1 MSVISKV
8 KQNIRDYL
16 TTKYDAQYLQE
27 LESQVTSYDDWV
39 WEQNNSK
46 EEVTEELIL
55 DLGKE
60 EKEKQKKRA
69 LATKISYTE
78 LTSKQAI
85 LKLYET
91 VFGKAWG
98 QNSEEENLVQ
108 KGTLIENL
116 WEDRK
121 VVILAEE
128 ANRITPDAVDKI
140 VQVFCEHPEVEV
152 LYTDEDEVNHEETI
166 RMNPWFKPDYSPD
179 TLLSYFYFGS
189 MVAMSQER
197 FEKTLQVLFGMLGQ
211 EEAAKKTDS
220 EVGEFLNDLENH
232 HRAMLYALVLE
243 ACACLDRKQVY
254 HLKKVLYSSHN
265 ITYWGFE
272 KDYQRIRD
280 YYNNL
285 RERESTKGVSIII
298 PSKDNPSV
306 LDRCLQS
313 IKKWT
318 SDIPYEIIV
327 VDNGSNEENKT
338 ELEAMQKSIGFT
350 YLYEPQEFNF
360 SKMCNMGAVNAKYE
374 LLLFLNDDCEVRGSK
389 WLSHMASL
397 AMVKTTG
404 AVGAKLYYPESKRMQ
419 HCGIYNIHVGPVH
432 KLQFKEDIRPYYD
445 RRNLDVRNV
454 LAVTAACLMV
464 RKTVFESINGF
475 DENLQVAFNDVDF
488 CYKLYEAGYN
498 NVVDN
503 TIHLWHHESLS
514 RGSDE
519 SPAKLNRLMQEKK
532 KLYQKHTKLWEE
544 DPYYHPGFTTD
555 ILDTGYSFDYEY
567 PHHMHLAVEHPT
579 MMQGLPKGCREDQ
592 CVAPMVEYAGDLQG
606 WFLEEDLIEKI
617 EGIMQTKKA
626 AYLQGNVVVLGSD
639 NACFD
644 KKLVLR
650 HELTGGMYEIS
661 PEWFYRPDVFS
672 NLQDQTNVAL
682 SGFACLVNM
691 EEMPEG
697 RYEVGILVTDKIS
710 KQSLLRVTTR
720 SVERQ

>member
-1 MSVISKV
+1 MSVVSKV
-8 KQNIRDYL
+8 KQNIRNYL

-27 LESQVTSYDDWV
+27 LESQVTSYDDWI

-46 EEVTEELIL
+46 KEETEELIL
-55 DLGKE
+55 DLGKLEE
-60 EKEKQKKRA
+60 EKKQKRN
-69 LATKISYTE
+69 LATKISYGQ
-78 LTSKQAI
+78 LSN
-85 LKLYET
+85 LKEFQ
-91 VFGKAWG
+91 VFW
-98 QNSEEENLVQ
+98 QEENVIE
-108 KGTLIENL
+108 KETLIANL
-116 WEDRK
+116 WEDK
-121 VVILAEE
+121 KIVILAEDAE
-128 ANRITPDAVDKI
+128 RITPDAVDKI
-140 VQVFCEHPEVEV
+140 VTVFCEHPEVEV
-152 LYTDEDEVNHEETI
+152 LYTDEDEVNHEETV
-166 RMNPWFKPDYSPD
+166 RMNPWFKPDYAPD

-189 MVAMSQER
+189 MVAMRQQT
-197 FEKTLQVLFGMLGQ
+197 FESALSTIIS
-211 EEAAKKTDS
+211 KKEVVSRNTDS
-220 EVGEFLNDLENH
+220 LEKQETEVDNFGTFVSEKNSNQ
-232 HRAMLYALVLE
+232 RKNVYVLVLE
-243 ACACLDRKQVY
+243 ACSTLKREQVY

-272 KDYQRIRD
+272 EEYKEIRE
-280 YYNNL
+280 YYNNR
-285 RERESTKGVSIII
+285 REREEAKGVSIII

-306 LDRCLQS
+306 LDRCLKS

-318 SDIPYEIIV
+318 RNMPYEIIV
-327 VDNGSNEENKT
+327 VDNGSNAENK
-338 ELEAMQKSIGFT
+338 EKLEAMQKDFGFA
-350 YLYEPQEFNF
+350 YLYKPMEFNF
-360 SKMCNMGAVNAKYE
+360 SKMCNMGVAAAEYE

-389 WLSHMASL
+389 WLTHMASI
-397 AMVKTTG
+397 AKVKTNG
-404 AVGAKLYYPESKRMQ
+404 AVGAKLYYPDSKRIQ

-464 RKTVFESINGF
+464 RKSVFEEVKGF

-488 CYKLYEAGYN
+488 CYKVYEAGYD

-519 SPAKLNRLMQEKK
+519 SPAKLNRLMQEKR
-532 KLYQKHTKLWEE
+532 KLYQNHTKLWEE

-579 MMQGLPKGCREDQ
+579 PMQGLPKGTREDP

-606 WFLEEDLIEKI
+606 WFLEEDLIGKI
-617 EGIMQTKKA
+617 EGIMGTNHA

-639 NACFD
+639 NACFE

-650 HELTGGMYEIS
+650 HDSSGELYEIS
-661 PEWFYRPDVFS
+661 PEWFFRPDVFS
-672 NLQDQTNVAL
+672 NLQDQVNVAL

-691 EEMPEG
+691 DAMPAG

-720 SVERQ
+720 SIERM

>member
-1 MSVISKV
+1 MSVVSKV
-8 KQNIRDYL
+8 KQNIRNHL
-16 TTKYDAQYLQE
+16 TTKYDAQYFQE
-27 LESQVTSYDDWV
+27 LESQVTSYDDWI

-46 EEVTEELIL
+46 KEETEELIL
-55 DLGKE
+55 DLGKLEE
-60 EKEKQKKRA
+60 EKKQKRN
-69 LATKISYTE
+69 LATKISYGQ
-78 LTSKQAI
+78 LSN
-85 LKLYET
+85 LKEFQ
-91 VFGKAWG
+91 VFW
-98 QNSEEENLVQ
+98 QEENVIE
-108 KGTLIENL
+108 KETLIANL
-116 WEDRK
+116 WEDK
-121 VVILAEE
+121 KIVILAEDAE
-128 ANRITPDAVDKI
+128 RITPDAVDKI
-140 VQVFCEHPEVEV
+140 VTVFCEHPEVEV
-152 LYTDEDEVNHEETI
+152 LYTDEDEVNHEETV

-189 MVAMSQER
+189 MVAMRQQT
-197 FEKTLQVLFGMLGQ
+197 FESALSTIIS
-211 EEAAKKTDS
+211 KKEVVSRNTDS
-220 EVGEFLNDLENH
+220 LEKQETEVDNFGTFVSEKNSNQ
-232 HRAMLYALVLE
+232 RKNVYALVLE
-243 ACACLDRKQVY
+243 ACSTLKREQVY

-272 KDYQRIRD
+272 EEYKEIRE
-280 YYNNL
+280 YYNNC
-285 RERESTKGVSIII
+285 REREEAKGVSIII

-306 LDRCLQS
+306 LDRCLKS

-318 SDIPYEIIV
+318 RNMPYEIIV
-327 VDNGSNEENKT
+327 VDNGSNAENK
-338 ELEAMQKSIGFT
+338 ENLETMQKDIGFA
-350 YLYEPQEFNF
+350 YLYKPMEFNF
-360 SKMCNMGAVNAKYE
+360 SKMCNMGAAAAEYE

-389 WLSHMASL
+389 WLTHMASI
-397 AMVKTTG
+397 AKVKTNG
-404 AVGAKLYYPESKRMQ
+404 AVGAKLYYPDSKRIQ

-464 RKTVFESINGF
+464 RKSVFEEVKGF

-488 CYKLYEAGYN
+488 CYKVYEAGYN

-514 RGSDE
+514 RGNDE
-519 SPAKLNRLMQEKK
+519 SPAKLNRLMQEKR
-532 KLYQKHTKLWEE
+532 KLYQNHAKLWEE

-579 MMQGLPKGCREDQ
+579 PMQGLPKGTREDP

-606 WFLEEDLIEKI
+606 WFLEEDLIGKI
-617 EGIMQTKKA
+617 EGIMGTNHD

-639 NACFD
+639 NACFE

-650 HELTGGMYEIS
+650 HDSSGELYEIS

-672 NLQDQTNVAL
+672 NLQDQVNVAL

-691 EEMPEG
+691 DAMPAG
-697 RYEVGILVTDKIS
+697 RYEVGILVMDKIS

-720 SVERQ
+720 SIERM

>member
-1 MSVISKV
+1 MSVVSKV
-8 KQNIRDYL
+8 KQNIRNYL
-16 TTKYDAQYLQE
+16 TTKYDAQYFQE
-27 LESQVTSYDDWV
+27 LESQVTSYDDWI

-46 EEVTEELIL
+46 KEETKELIL
-55 DLGKE
+55 DLGKLEE
-60 EKEKQKKRA
+60 EKKQKRN
-69 LATKISYTE
+69 LATKISYGQ
-78 LTSKQAI
+78 LSN
-85 LKLYET
+85 LKEFQ
-91 VFGKAWG
+91 VFW
-98 QNSEEENLVQ
+98 QEENVIE
-108 KGTLIENL
+108 KETLIANL
-116 WEDRK
+116 WEDK
-121 VVILAEE
+121 KIVILAEDAE
-128 ANRITPDAVDKI
+128 RITPDAVDKI
-140 VQVFCEHPEVEV
+140 VTVFCEHPEVEV
-152 LYTDEDEVNHEETI
+152 LYTDEDEVNHEETV
-166 RMNPWFKPDYSPD
+166 RMNPWFKPDYAPD

-189 MVAMSQER
+189 MVAMRQQT
-197 FEKTLQVLFGMLGQ
+197 FESALSTIIS
-211 EEAAKKTDS
+211 KKEVVNRNTDS
-220 EVGEFLNDLENH
+220 LEKQEAEVDNFGTFVSEKNSNQ
-232 HRAMLYALVLE
+232 RKNVYALVLE
-243 ACACLDRKQVY
+243 ACSTLKREQVY

-272 KDYQRIRD
+272 EEYKEIRE
-280 YYNNL
+280 YYNNR
-285 RERESTKGVSIII
+285 REREEEKGVSIII

-306 LDRCLQS
+306 LDRCLKS

-318 SDIPYEIIV
+318 RNMPYEIIV
-327 VDNGSNEENKT
+327 VDNGSNAENK
-338 ELEAMQKSIGFT
+338 EKLETMQKDIGFA
-350 YLYEPQEFNF
+350 YLYKPMEFNF
-360 SKMCNMGAVNAKYE
+360 SKMCNMGAVAAEYE

-389 WLSHMASL
+389 WLTHMASI
-397 AMVKTTG
+397 AKVKTNG
-404 AVGAKLYYPESKRMQ
+404 AVGAKLYYPDSKRIQ

-464 RKTVFESINGF
+464 RKSVFEEIKGF

-488 CYKLYEAGYN
+488 CYKVYEAGYN

-519 SPAKLNRLMQEKK
+519 SSAKLNRLMQEKR
-532 KLYQKHTKLWEE
+532 KLYQNHAKLWEE

-579 MMQGLPKGCREDQ
+579 PMQGLPKSIREDQ

-606 WFLEEDLIEKI
+606 WFLEEDLIGKI
-617 EGIMQTKKA
+617 EGIMGTNQA

-639 NACFD
+639 NACFE

-650 HELTGGMYEIS
+650 HDSSGELYEIS
-661 PEWFYRPDVFS
+661 PEWFYRPDVFT

-691 EEMPEG
+691 DAMPAG
-697 RYEVGILVTDKIS
+697 RYEVGILVMDKIS

-720 SVERQ
+720 SIERM

>member
-16 TTKYDAQYLQE
+16 TTKYDAQYFQE
-27 LESQVTSYDDWV
+27 LETQVTSYDDWI

-46 EEVTEELIL
+46 KEVTEELIL

-60 EKEKQKKRA
+60 EKEKQQKRA
-69 LATKISYTE
+69 WVTKISYTN
-78 LTSKQAI
+78 LS
-85 LKLYET
+85 
-91 VFGKAWG
+91 
-98 QNSEEENLVQ
+98 SMEE
-108 KGTLIENL
+108 IR
-116 WEDRK
+116 EDRK
-121 VVILAEE
+121 IVILAEDAE
-128 ANRITPDAVDKI
+128 RLTPDAVDRI
-140 VQVFCEHPEVEV
+140 LQVFCEHPEVKV
-152 LYTDEDEVNHEETI
+152 LYTDEDEVNHEETV

-179 TLLSYFYFGS
+179 TLVSYFYFGS
-189 MVAMSQER
+189 LIAMSR
-197 FEKTLQVLFGMLGQ
+197 DTF
-211 EEAAKKTDS
+211 EAAFRKLAYKESVDKAFDEGVAKLQDILYGTK
-220 EVGEFLNDLENH
+220 NP
-232 HRAMLYALVLE
+232 RARVYALVLE
-243 ACACLDRKQVY
+243 ACSDLRREQVY

-272 KDYQRIRD
+272 EEYKEIRE
-280 YYNNL
+280 YYNSL
-285 RERESTKGVSIII
+285 REREEAKGISIII
-298 PSKDNPSV
+298 PSKDNPAV

-318 SDIPYEIIV
+318 LDTPYEILVI
-327 VDNGSNEENKT
+327 DNGSNQENKA
-338 ELEAMQKSIGFT
+338 ELENMQKRIGFT

-360 SKMCNMGAVNAKYE
+360 SRMCNMGAANAKYE

-389 WLSHMASL
+389 CLSHMATL
-397 AMVKTTG
+397 ATVKNTG

-464 RKTVFESINGF
+464 RKSVFEKMNGF

-488 CYKLYEAGYN
+488 CYKLYEAGYD

-519 SPAKLNRLMQEKK
+519 SPAKLQRLMQEKK

-579 MMQGLPKGCREDQ
+579 LTEGLPKGCREDQ
-592 CVAPMVEYAGDLQG
+592 CVAPMVEYAGDLHG

-617 EGIMQTKKA
+617 EGIMQTKNA

-639 NACFD
+639 NACFE

-650 HELTGGMYEIS
+650 HEPTGGIYEIS
-661 PEWFYRPDVFS
+661 PEWFYRPDVFT
-672 NLQDQTNVAL
+672 NLQDQINVAL

-691 EEMPEG
+691 EEMPVG
-697 RYEVGILVTDKIS
+697 RYEVGILVMDKIS
-710 KQSLLRVTTR
+710 KQSLLKVTTR
-720 SVERQ
+720 SVERK

>member
-1 MSVISKV
+1 MSVVSKV
-8 KQNIRDYL
+8 KQNIRNYL

-27 LESQVTSYDDWV
+27 LESQVTSYDDWI

-46 EEVTEELIL
+46 KEETEELIL
-55 DLGKE
+55 DLGKLEE
-60 EKEKQKKRA
+60 EKKQKRN
-69 LATKISYTE
+69 LATKISYGQ
-78 LTSKQAI
+78 LSN
-85 LKLYET
+85 LKEFQ
-91 VFGKAWG
+91 VFW
-98 QNSEEENLVQ
+98 QEENVIE
-108 KGTLIENL
+108 KETLIANL
-116 WEDRK
+116 WEDK
-121 VVILAEE
+121 KIVILAEDAE
-128 ANRITPDAVDKI
+128 RITPDAVDKI
-140 VQVFCEHPEVEV
+140 VTVFCEHPEVEV
-152 LYTDEDEVNHEETI
+152 LYTDEDEVNHEETV
-166 RMNPWFKPDYSPD
+166 RMNPWFKPDYAPD

-189 MVAMSQER
+189 MVAMRQQT
-197 FEKTLQVLFGMLGQ
+197 FESALSTIIS
-211 EEAAKKTDS
+211 KKEVVSRNTDS
-220 EVGEFLNDLENH
+220 LEKQETEVDNFGTFVSEKNSNQ
-232 HRAMLYALVLE
+232 RKNVYVLVLE
-243 ACACLDRKQVY
+243 ACSTLKREQVY

-272 KDYQRIRD
+272 EEYKEIRE
-280 YYNNL
+280 YYNNR
-285 RERESTKGVSIII
+285 REREEAKGVSIII

-306 LDRCLQS
+306 LDRCLKS

-318 SDIPYEIIV
+318 RNMPYEIIV
-327 VDNGSNEENKT
+327 VDNGSNAENK
-338 ELEAMQKSIGFT
+338 EKLEAMQKDFGFA
-350 YLYEPQEFNF
+350 YLYKPMEFNF
-360 SKMCNMGAVNAKYE
+360 SKMCNMGAAAAEYE

-389 WLSHMASL
+389 WLTHMASI
-397 AMVKTTG
+397 AKVKTNG
-404 AVGAKLYYPESKRMQ
+404 AVGAKLYYPDSKRIQ

-464 RKTVFESINGF
+464 RKSVFEEVKGF

-488 CYKLYEAGYN
+488 CYKVYEAGYD

-514 RGSDE
+514 RGNDE
-519 SPAKLNRLMQEKK
+519 SPAKLNRLMQEKR
-532 KLYQKHTKLWEE
+532 KLYQNHTKLWEE

-579 MMQGLPKGCREDQ
+579 PMQGLPKGTREDP

-606 WFLEEDLIEKI
+606 WFLEEDLIGKI
-617 EGIMQTKKA
+617 EGIMGTNHA

-639 NACFD
+639 NACFE

-650 HELTGGMYEIS
+650 HDSSGELYEIS
-661 PEWFYRPDVFS
+661 PEWFYRPDVFT

-691 EEMPEG
+691 DAMPAG
-697 RYEVGILVTDKIS
+697 RYEVGILVMDKIS

-720 SVERQ
+720 SIERM

>member
-1 MSVISKV
+1 MSVVSKV
-8 KQNIRDYL
+8 KQNIRNYL

-27 LESQVTSYDDWV
+27 LESQVTSYDDWI

-46 EEVTEELIL
+46 KEETEELIL
-55 DLGKE
+55 DLGKLEE
-60 EKEKQKKRA
+60 EKKQKRN
-69 LATKISYTE
+69 LATKISYGQ
-78 LTSKQAI
+78 LSN
-85 LKLYET
+85 LKEFQ
-91 VFGKAWG
+91 VFW
-98 QNSEEENLVQ
+98 QEENVIE
-108 KGTLIENL
+108 KETLIANL
-116 WEDRK
+116 WEDK
-121 VVILAEE
+121 KIVILAEDAE
-128 ANRITPDAVDKI
+128 RITPDAVDKI
-140 VQVFCEHPEVEV
+140 VTVFCEHPEVEV
-152 LYTDEDEVNHEETI
+152 LYTDEDEVNHEETV
-166 RMNPWFKPDYSPD
+166 RMNPWFKPDYAPD

-189 MVAMSQER
+189 MVAMRQQT
-197 FEKTLQVLFGMLGQ
+197 FESALSTIIS
-211 EEAAKKTDS
+211 KKEVVNRNTDS
-220 EVGEFLNDLENH
+220 LEKQEAEVDNFGTFVSEKNSNQ
-232 HRAMLYALVLE
+232 RKNVYALVLE
-243 ACACLDRKQVY
+243 ACSTLKREQVY

-272 KDYQRIRD
+272 EEYKEIRE
-280 YYNNL
+280 YYNNR
-285 RERESTKGVSIII
+285 REREEEKGVSIII

-306 LDRCLQS
+306 LDRCLKS

-318 SDIPYEIIV
+318 RNMPYEIIV
-327 VDNGSNEENKT
+327 VDNGSNAENK
-338 ELEAMQKSIGFT
+338 EKLETMQKDIGFA
-350 YLYEPQEFNF
+350 YLYKPMEFNF
-360 SKMCNMGAVNAKYE
+360 SKMCNMGAVAAEYE

-389 WLSHMASL
+389 WLTHMASI
-397 AMVKTTG
+397 AKVKTNG
-404 AVGAKLYYPESKRMQ
+404 AVGAKLYYPDSKRIQ

-464 RKTVFESINGF
+464 RKSVFEEIKGF

-488 CYKLYEAGYN
+488 CYKVYEAGYN

-519 SPAKLNRLMQEKK
+519 SSAKLNRLMQEKR
-532 KLYQKHTKLWEE
+532 KLYQNHAKLWEE

-579 MMQGLPKGCREDQ
+579 PMQGLPKSIREDQ

-606 WFLEEDLIEKI
+606 WFLEEDLIGKI
-617 EGIMQTKKA
+617 EGIMGTNQA

-639 NACFD
+639 NACFE

-650 HELTGGMYEIS
+650 HDSSGELYEIS
-661 PEWFYRPDVFS
+661 PEWFYRPDVFT

-691 EEMPEG
+691 DAMPAG
-697 RYEVGILVTDKIS
+697 RYEVGILVMDKIS

-720 SVERQ
+720 SIERM

>member
-8 KQNIRDYL
+8 KQNIRNYL
-16 TTKYDAQYLQE
+16 TTKYDAQYFQE
-27 LESQVTSYDDWV
+27 LESQVTSYDDWI

-46 EEVTEELIL
+46 EEVTEKLIL

-60 EKEKQKKRA
+60 EKEKQQKRN
-69 LATKISYTE
+69 LAIKISYGK
-78 LTSKQAI
+78 LSA
-85 LKLYET
+85 LKNFQ
-91 VFGKAWG
+91 VF
-98 QNSEEENLVQ
+98 QQEENVIE
-108 KGTLIENL
+108 KETLIANL

-121 VVILAEE
+121 IVILAED
-128 ANRITPDAVDKI
+128 ADRLTPDAVSQI
-140 VQVFCEHPEVEV
+140 VQVFCDHPEVEV
-152 LYTDEDEVNHEETI
+152 LYTDEDEVNHEETV

-189 MVAMSQER
+189 LVAMSQQT
-197 FEKTLQVLFGMLGQ
+197 FESALSSIISKKEVASRNVDTLEKQ
-211 EEAAKKTDS
+211 ETKVDNLLTFVS
-220 EVGEFLNDLENH
+220 EKNTIQRKH
-232 HRAMLYALVLE
+232 IYALVLE
-243 ACACLDRKQVY
+243 ACSTLKREQVY

-272 KDYQRIRD
+272 EEYKEIRD
-280 YYNNL
+280 YYNDR
-285 RERESTKGVSIII
+285 REREEAKGVSIII

-306 LDRCLQS
+306 LDRCLKS

-318 SDIPYEIIV
+318 RNMPYEIIV
-327 VDNGSNEENKT
+327 VDNGSNEENK
-338 ELEAMQKSIGFT
+338 EKLEAMQKDIGFA
-350 YLYEPQEFNF
+350 YLYKPMEFNF
-360 SKMCNMGAVNAKYE
+360 SKMCNMGAAAAEYE

-389 WLSHMASL
+389 WLTHMASL
-397 AMVKTTG
+397 AMVKTNG
-404 AVGAKLYYPESKRMQ
+404 AVGAKLYYPDSKRIQ

-464 RKTVFESINGF
+464 RKSVFEEVKGF

-488 CYKLYEAGYN
+488 CYKVYEAGYD

-519 SPAKLNRLMQEKK
+519 SPAKLNRLMQEKR
-532 KLYQKHTKLWEE
+532 KLYQNHAKLWEE
-544 DPYYHPGFTTD
+544 DPYYHPGFATD
-555 ILDTGYSFDYEY
+555 ILDTSYSFDYEY

-579 MMQGLPKGCREDQ
+579 SMQELPKGTREDQ

-606 WFLEEDLIEKI
+606 WFLEEDLIGKI
-617 EGIMQTKKA
+617 EGIMGTNHA

-639 NACFD
+639 NACFE
-644 KKLVLR
+644 KKIVLR
-650 HELTGGMYEIS
+650 HDPSGELYEIS

-691 EEMPEG
+691 EAMPAG

-720 SVERQ
+720 SIERI

>member
-8 KQNIRDYL
+8 KQNIRNYL
-16 TTKYDAQYLQE
+16 TTKYDAQYFQE
-27 LESQVTSYDDWV
+27 LESQVTSYDDWI

-46 EEVTEELIL
+46 EEVTEKLIL

-60 EKEKQKKRA
+60 EKEKQQKRN
-69 LATKISYTE
+69 LAIKISYGQ
-78 LTSKQAI
+78 LSA
-85 LKLYET
+85 LKNFQ
-91 VFGKAWG
+91 VF
-98 QNSEEENLVQ
+98 QQEENVIE
-108 KGTLIENL
+108 KETLIANL

-121 VVILAEE
+121 IVILAED
-128 ANRITPDAVDKI
+128 ADRLTPDAVSQI
-140 VQVFCEHPEVEV
+140 VQVFCDHPEVEV
-152 LYTDEDEVNHEETI
+152 LYTDEDEVNHEETV

-189 MVAMSQER
+189 LVAMSQQT
-197 FEKTLQVLFGMLGQ
+197 FESALSSIILKKEVASRNVDTWEKQ
-211 EEAAKKTDS
+211 ETKVDNLLTFVS
-220 EVGEFLNDLENH
+220 EKNTIQRKH
-232 HRAMLYALVLE
+232 IYALVLE
-243 ACACLDRKQVY
+243 ACSTLKREQVY
-254 HLKKVLYSSHN
+254 HLKKVCYSSHN
-265 ITYWGFE
+265 ITYWGHE
-272 KDYQRIRD
+272 EEYKEIRE

-285 RERESTKGVSIII
+285 REREEAEGVSIII

-306 LDRCLQS
+306 LNRCLKS

-318 SDIPYEIIV
+318 RNMPYEIIV
-327 VDNGSNEENKT
+327 VDNGSNEENK
-338 ELEAMQKSIGFT
+338 EKLEAMQKDIGFA
-350 YLYEPQEFNF
+350 YLYKPMEFNF
-360 SKMCNMGAVNAKYE
+360 SKMCNMGAAAAEFE

-389 WLSHMASL
+389 WLTHMASL
-397 AMVKTTG
+397 AMVKTNG
-404 AVGAKLYYPESKRMQ
+404 AVGAKLYYPDSKRIQ

-464 RKTVFESINGF
+464 RKSVFEEVKGF

-488 CYKLYEAGYN
+488 CYKVYEAGYD

-519 SPAKLNRLMQEKK
+519 SPAKLNRLMQEKR
-532 KLYQKHTKLWEE
+532 KLYQNHAKLWEE
-544 DPYYHPGFTTD
+544 DPYYHPGFATD
-555 ILDTGYSFDYEY
+555 ILDTSYSFDYEY

-579 MMQGLPKGCREDQ
+579 SMQELPKGTREDQ

-606 WFLEEDLIEKI
+606 WFLEEDLICKI
-617 EGIMQTKKA
+617 EGIMGTNHA

-639 NACFD
+639 NACFE
-644 KKLVLR
+644 KKIVLR
-650 HELTGGMYEIS
+650 HDSSGELYEIS

-691 EEMPEG
+691 DAMPAG
-697 RYEVGILVTDKIS
+697 RYEVGIFVTDKIS

-720 SVERQ
+720 SIERI